1 MCFVNKI
8 IVGDKM
14 FFKVNL
20 SYDSLEPVIND
31 QNLSI
36 HYNKHYEK
44 YVSNLNELLPNY
56 NKDVVDVLQ
65 NIDSFDKKIRAQILL
80 NAGGTYNHELYFLSM
95 NNKPYTTNNLVK
107 SIIKQ
112 YGSYEKFKEEFIK
125 SANKLVGSGYTF
137 LVLKNNALDIVN
149 LPNQE
154 NPYTYNMIPLLAL
167 DLWEHAYYLT
177 YFNDRNAY
185 INNFFQII
193 NYDNAN
199 KIYEEAKLEK
209 GIR

>member
-56 NKDVVDVLQ
+56 NKDVVDVLK
-65 NIDSFDKKIRAQILL
+65 NINSFDKKIRAQILL

-112 YGSYEKFKEEFIK
+112 YGSYDKFKEEFIK

-199 KIYEEAKLEK
+199 KIYEEAKQK
-209 GIR
+209 

>member
-199 KIYEEAKLEK
+199 KIYEEAKQK
-209 GIR
+209 

>member
-1 MCFVNKI
+1 
-8 IVGDKM
+8 M

-31 QNLSI
+31 KNLSI

-199 KIYEEAKLEK
+199 KIYEEAKQK
-209 GIR
+209 

>member
-56 NKDVVDVLQ
+56 NKDVVDVLK
-65 NIDSFDKKIRAQILL
+65 NINSFDKKIRAQILL

-199 KIYEEAKLEK
+199 KIYEEAKQK
-209 GIR
+209 

>member
-1 MCFVNKI
+1 
-8 IVGDKM
+8 M

-199 KIYEEAKLEK
+199 KIYEEAKQK
-209 GIR
+209 